1 MIIVIVN
8 TFLHK
13 TKIKIHKKI
22 IIYFKWL
29 TYILQNYIISDEKEK
44 IELLNL
50 REELE
55 KSIQTGM
62 KYFFDSVKKLGW
74 EPKLKALETGLFYA
88 KWDNLNLYS
97 YLFFSR
103 FPNIETVKFPTRGR
117 SYNEKIKTIAETV
130 ENGKVDEK
138 YIDRNVSL
146 ERSHYDLTYLFGEKL
161 WFRKMLENKF

>member
-1 MIIVIVN
+1 M
-8 TFLHK
+8 
-13 TKIKIHKKI
+13 KKKD
-22 IIYFKWL
+22 IYQ
-29 TYILQNYIISDEKEK
+29 YCNDVE
-44 IELLNL
+44 
-50 REELE
+50 
-55 KSIQTGM
+55 
-62 KYFFDSVKKLGW
+62 
-74 EPKLKALETGLFYA
+74 KALETGLFYA

-97 YLFFSR
+97 YLFFSK
-103 FPNIETVKFPTRGR
+103 FSNIETVKFPTRGR

>member
-1 MIIVIVN
+1 M
-8 TFLHK
+8 
-13 TKIKIHKKI
+13 
-22 IIYFKWL
+22 
-29 TYILQNYIISDEKEK
+29 
-44 IELLNL
+44 NL

-55 KSIQTGM
+55 KSIKTGM
-62 KYFFDSVKKLGW
+62 QYFFSKIKQVWW

-97 YLFFSR
+97 YLFFSK

-130 ENGKVDEK
+130 DAGEVNQN
-138 YIDRNVSL
+138 YIERWVSI

-161 WFRKMLENKF
+161 WFRNMLQDKF